1 MISASVALRLLLPL
15 SAITVAATDTQ
26 IRLQPIDTQV
36 DIEGVATAASSQGKN
51 SIIQWGKCN
60 DSNLDNTI
68 PVDCGYLE
76 LPLDYTDLES
86 NSTLNLAL
94 LRVPAATQPAKGS
107 IILNFGGP
115 GVPGR
120 ESLASAG
127 QLLQIGTGTTLPF
140 RCLEGSYELG
150 SFVSSQVLPDITQ
163 KDALGRLW
171 ARGTIDANICARRR
185 NDTGRLL
192 GTAFV
197 ARDVVEIAKSL
208 GEDDMVRYWGFSY
221 GTTLGATLVAMFP
234 EKVDKVILDGVQN
247 PHQYYHSQGDFE
259 EWSQTDEVFS
269 AIFVHCLNNPTEC
282 RLAKHYKTAEEL
294 ENAIWKMIDTL
305 KYHPVPMDRY
315 IIDNTAVN
323 ALIQGALYA
332 TKYWQNLTTV
342 LDMLL
347 TNNIDKDVMMDA
359 LRNIRMPLDEDD
371 LLPTTDAVFAL
382 LGIHCSE
389 RSVRAKTYDEFL
401 PTLHRLYNTS
411 RVIASASLPGCM
423 TCAQWSMD
431 AKERYEGDFRVH
443 PKNPVL
449 IIGNTYDAHT
459 PIRSARNI
467 SSGFKDSVVL
477 EVDGYGHS
485 SLRLPSACTLEKI
498 SAYWS
503 TGAMPLPNTVCQ
515 VDSPPFSNITWFD
528 VIKNSTFGTLDTR
541 IDRNLDNGLDKLRLF
556 RR

>member
-1 MISASVALRLLLPL
+1 MHCSHCPL
-15 SAITVAATDTQ
+15 NTFQLFPCFNVK
-26 IRLQPIDTQV
+26 RVELKQV
-36 DIEGVATAASSQGKN
+36 GA
-51 SIIQWGKCN
+51 
-60 DSNLDNTI
+60 
-68 PVDCGYLE
+68 
-76 LPLDYTDLES
+76 
-86 NSTLNLAL
+86 
-94 LRVPAATQPAKGS
+94 
-107 IILNFGGP
+107 
-115 GVPGR
+115 
-120 ESLASAG
+120 
-127 QLLQIGTGTTLPF
+127 
-140 RCLEGSYELG
+140 
-150 SFVSSQVLPDITQ
+150 
-163 KDALGRLW
+163 
-171 ARGTIDANICARRR
+171 
-185 NDTGRLL
+185 
-192 GTAFV
+192 
-197 ARDVVEIAKSL
+197 
-208 GEDDMVRYWGFSY
+208 GFSY

-247 PHQYYHSQGDFE
+247 PHQYYHSQGYENFTFTSKLFTTPLPATCSLMGQNSDFE

-477 EVDGYGHS
+477 EVDGYGVS
-485 SLRLPSACTLEKI
+485 CLSLPLWPLLFGATYPRSLSLVAPSLTYQLL
-498 SAYWS
+498 
-503 TGAMPLPNTVCQ
+503 T
-515 VDSPPFSNITWFD
+515 
-528 VIKNSTFGTLDTR
+528 
-541 IDRNLDNGLDKLRLF
+541 
-556 RR
+556 